1 MLDSIYHM
9 TLRFILFLPNS
20 GIVFMASSYKPYIQ
34 CNRFLLYIFFVFT
47 LNVYLWILPSRLIH
61 SFVVNENFML
71 SGVEN
76 LILLLLCP

>member
-34 CNRFLLYIFFVFT
+34 CNRFLLYIFFCFHSEC
-47 LNVYLWILPSRLIH
+47 ILVDSSIQIDTQ
-61 SFVVNENFML
+61 FC
-71 SGVEN
+71 GQ
-76 LILLLLCP
+76 